1 MANIITGNPYEGM
14 KRCILNPDKTVAYFC
29 DPNNSNKKDDGT
41 PIDWAKVETLGQNL
55 MVQIPKFYAAKKWV
69 EAKNTWVFGASYE
82 PVATADLALSDWEVH
97 PAFRRDQNV
106 AGNVTGNPVEVP
118 FRYVG
123 AAPHWIDG
131 NGRLRSLP
139 GKEGANF
146 KGNILYAT
154 MFPAAL
160 KMGNGYITMDYL
172 LHCAIVHLYLCEFG
186 DPDCYTRFPFTYQG
200 AAAGTD
206 KTGIPVEALALGNS
220 SSGNIDI
227 PNYAY
232 KRAQYR
238 GIFNFSWTHHLIGF
252 YEFYLYAVGIY
263 AIIKTQNY
271 LEVTRVAG
279 AYNGSPDIIYGGDA
293 PSTYWVGGAPDP
305 LPFMTGNTK
314 IGNIVPG
321 LHWGT
326 IPSAASAAANT
337 SFKDTTNMA
346 AISEYNSMDCVMSTG
361 PNFKGFTGYRTGGNN
376 ISDSIWGI
384 TRLCV

>member
-1 MANIITGNPYEGM
+1 MADIITGNPYEGM

-29 DPNNSNKKDDGT
+29 DSNDSNKKADGT
-41 PIDWAKVETLGQNL
+41 TIDWAQVETLGQNL

-69 EAKNTWVFGASYE
+69 PTKNTWVFGASYE
-82 PVATADLALSDWEVH
+82 PVATADLTLADWEVH

-131 NGRLRSLP
+131 SGRLRSLP
-139 GKEGANF
+139 GKEGTNF
-146 KGNILYAT
+146 SGDKLYAT

-160 KMGNGYITMDYL
+160 KMGVGYITMDYL

-186 DPDCYTRFPFTYQG
+186 DPDCYTRFPFTYEGKSDGSDQ
-200 AAAGTD
+200 
-206 KTGIPVEALALGNS
+206 TGMPVEALGKGNS

-252 YEFYLYAVGIY
+252 YLHCQTVLYPTRNLITLV
-263 AIIKTQNY
+263 IKTQNY
-271 LEVTRVAG
+271 GAG
-279 AYNGSPDIIYGGDA
+279 ADNPQTIVGTDA
-293 PSTYWVGGAPDP
+293 TSTYWKFATEQATPIPVKWGDIK
-305 LPFMTGNTK
+305 L
-314 IGNIVPG
+314 GNIIPG

-326 IPSAASAAANT
+326 IPSADSAAATT
-337 SFKDTTNMA
+337 SFKDNTNMVGGLGA
-346 AISEYNSMDCVMSTG
+346 DRVMATG
-361 PNFKGFTGYRTGGNN
+361 PNFKGFTGYRIGSGSSNTIYGV
-376 ISDSIWGI
+376 
-384 TRLCV
+384 TRLCL